1 MVAEAAGVTRG
12 DITSRVPQS
21 DYIQLLDLQIK
32 PGPLPILIKHSSLV
46 QTTLHHHLPP
56 RPYHTVTMSD
66 ENGAQKPQ
74 DGHDPNLVGPED
86 THTLKMTG
94 AGEPG
99 SHSAVFG
106 LTPDGK
112 KHDETTG
119 TTTAPK
125 AAHTKESAVGGGST
139 PSDSESS
146 TVSSSNQARGGGVAD
161 QMNDP
166 QVAEKGHGGRA
177 VESEAGAGD
186 KAGSGLGG
194 APQGSGDV
202 QAGEGGAPADGEGLM
217 AKAKGM
223 VGGGSS

>member
-1 MVAEAAGVTRG
+1 
-12 DITSRVPQS
+12 
-21 DYIQLLDLQIK
+21 
-32 PGPLPILIKHSSLV
+32 
-46 QTTLHHHLPP
+46 
-56 RPYHTVTMSD
+56 MSD
-66 ENGAQKPQ
+66 ENGANKAE
-74 DGHDPNLVGPED
+74 DGHDPSLVGPED
-86 THTLKMTG
+86 THTMKLTG
-94 AGEPG
+94 SGEPG

-125 AAHTKESAVGGGST
+125 AAHTQEEKATGGGSI
-139 PSDSESS
+139 PKDSDDS

-166 QVAEKGHGGRA
+166 QVAEKGHGGGA

-186 KAGSGLGG
+186 KAGSGLGA
-194 APQGSGDV
+194 APQGSGNI
-202 QAGEGGAPADGEGLM
+202 QEGEGAAPADGGGLM
-217 AKAKGM
+217 SKAKGM

>member
-1 MVAEAAGVTRG
+1 MSLAVYRNPF
-12 DITSRVPQS
+12 TSHLE
-21 DYIQLLDLQIK
+21 LLDIKIK
-32 PGPLPILIKHSSLV
+32 PNRLPILIKLS
-46 QTTLHHHLPP
+46 TLKPSFRSDLPRS
-56 RPYHTVTMSD
+56 RPYKVIRMSD
-66 ENGAQKPQ
+66 ENDVQKPQ

-86 THTLKMTG
+86 THTMKMTG
-94 AGEPG
+94 SGEPG

-125 AAHTKESAVGGGST
+125 AAHSKDSAIGGGT
-139 PSDSESS
+139 IPKDSESS
-146 TVSSSNQARGGGVAD
+146 TVSSSNQARGGGVAA

-166 QVAEKGHGGRA
+166 QVAEKGHGGQA

-186 KAGSGLGG
+186 KAGSGLSG

-202 QAGEGGAPADGEGLM
+202 QAGEGGAPAEGGGLM
-217 AKAKGM
+217 AKAKSM
-223 VGGGSS
+223 VSGS

>member
-1 MVAEAAGVTRG
+1 
-12 DITSRVPQS
+12 
-21 DYIQLLDLQIK
+21 
-32 PGPLPILIKHSSLV
+32 
-46 QTTLHHHLPP
+46 
-56 RPYHTVTMSD
+56 MSD
-66 ENGAQKPQ
+66 EAQKPQ
-74 DGHDPNLVGPED
+74 DGQDPNLVGPED

-112 KHDETTG
+112 VHDETSG

-125 AAHTKESAVGGGST
+125 AAHSRESAVGGGT
-139 PSDSESS
+139 IPKDSESS
-146 TVSSSNQARGGGVAD
+146 SDTSSNQARGGGVAD

-166 QVAEKGHGGRA
+166 QVAEKGHGGAA

-202 QAGEGGAPADGEGLM
+202 AKGEGAAPAEGGGLM
-217 AKAKGM
+217 AKAKSM
-223 VGGGSS
+223 VGGSS